1 MYSMSTAREDERPP
15 QRRVPLAHPRDA
27 RVIFFVQETE
37 DVIQDGILVESRRAG
52 AAAAPLGAGRDGHFL
67 HRPRATMNR
76 LQGAAPG
83 VIAFRVRESISNAPA
98 GSAQQEYG
106 LLVI

>member
-1 MYSMSTAREDERPP
+1 MSTAREDERPP

-52 AAAAPLGAGRDGHFL
+52 AAAAPLGAGRDGHL
-67 HRPRATMNR
+67 
-76 LQGAAPG
+76 AANA
-83 VIAFRVRESISNAPA
+83 VKARETLRSAVRSEITDRSWFNLARTS
-98 GSAQQEYG
+98 Q
-106 LLVI
+106 